1 MSCVTARP
9 VPGAAYEEESVSHA
23 REELSPRRRQIL
35 AAATTVLAQQGN
47 RGLTHRAVDREAGL
61 PEGSSSA
68 YFRTRDALLRA
79 LGDVVADRLAADVAA
94 LGARLASCP
103 GDHERAVAEV
113 SRLFSRW
120 LGEPDLLA
128 ARLELTVAATRDPG
142 LAERFTQWRDD
153 LVGMVRG
160 VMEAADEDG
169 GASAETLVASLDG
182 VLLASL
188 LLPRRRRRTFVS
200 DSVEQLLSGLGPN
213 PAQT

>member
-1 MSCVTARP
+1 MSP
-9 VPGAAYEEESVSHA
+9 S

-128 ARLELTVAATRDPG
+128 ARLELTVAATRDAA

-160 VMEAADEDG
+160 VMEAAEEDG
-169 GASAETLVASLDG
+169 EEDT
-182 VLLASL
+182 
-188 LLPRRRRRTFVS
+188 
-200 DSVEQLLSGLGPN
+200 
-213 PAQT
+213 

>member
-1 MSCVTARP
+1 MSP
-9 VPGAAYEEESVSHA
+9 S

-113 SRLFSRW
+113 SRLFARW

-128 ARLELTVAATRDPG
+128 ARLELTVAAIRDTA
-142 LAERFTQWRDD
+142 LAERFTQWRED
-153 LVGMVRG
+153 LVRTVRG
-160 VMEAADEDG
+160 VMEAAGEEG
-169 GASAETLVASLDG
+169 GEEGSASAETLVAALDG

-188 LLPRRRRRTFVS
+188 LLPQRRRRAFAS
-200 DSVEQLLSGLGPN
+200 ASVEQLLSGLGPN
-213 PAQT
+213 PAPT

>member
-1 MSCVTARP
+1 VSPARD
-9 VPGAAYEEESVSHA
+9 
-23 REELSPRRRQIL
+23 ELSPRRRQIL

-61 PEGSSSA
+61 SEGSTSA

-79 LGDVVADRLAADVAA
+79 LGDVVADRLAEDVAA

-113 SRLFSRW
+113 SRLLARW

-128 ARLELTVAATRDPG
+128 ARLELTVAATRDAH
-142 LAERFTQWRDD
+142 LADRFTEWRDD
-153 LVGMVRG
+153 LVRTVQG
-160 VMEAADEDG
+160 VLEAADEDG
-169 GASAETLVASLDG
+169 GASAETLVAALDG

-188 LLPRRRRRTFVS
+188 LLPQRRRRAFVGA
-200 DSVEQLLSGLGPN
+200 SVEQLLTGLGTDPTPSPVPS

>member
-1 MSCVTARP
+1 MSP
-9 VPGAAYEEESVSHA
+9 A

-61 PEGSSSA
+61 SEGSSSA

-128 ARLELTVAATRDPG
+128 ARLELTVAATRDAA

-153 LVGMVRG
+153 LVRTVRG

-169 GASAETLVASLDG
+169 GASAETLVAALDG

-188 LLPRRRRRTFVS
+188 LLPQRRRRAFVS
-200 DSVEQLLSGLGPN
+200 ASVEQLLSGLGPN